1 MSAKVPK
8 ENTFS
13 FIFASISVLSNQN
26 VLKASL
32 YSSFVCS
39 FLSSLRHERY
49 KIKSSFVRSCS
60 DESASKKKVELLMVQ
75 ALRLKSSL
83 NEAS

>member
-49 KIKSSFVRSCS
+49 KIKSSFVCVVMNRP
-60 DESASKKKVELLMVQ
+60 AKKSRAVDGAGAKVEIIS
-75 ALRLKSSL
+75 K
-83 NEAS
+83 

>member
-49 KIKSSFVRSCS
+49 KIKSSFVRVVMNRP
-60 DESASKKKVELLMVQ
+60 AKKSRAVDGAGAKVEIIS
-75 ALRLKSSL
+75 K
-83 NEAS
+83 